1 MSEPIR
7 GRIFDIRRFSVHD
20 GQGIRTTVF
29 LKGCPLRCAWCQ
41 NPEGI
46 DPGAPRLLYFAEP
59 CLHCG
64 LCLGI
69 EQGAMSEQGG
79 RLILDEARVTQAAVY
94 EKVCPVGA
102 LRLDS
107 REYTVTEVMAEVLKD
122 QAFFAHGGGV
132 TLSGGE
138 PLYQSAFARELL
150 QHLRAAGI
158 HTAVES
164 SLQVATA
171 YLQEVLPLIDT
182 LFADCKIF
190 DAVRHEA
197 AVGVAPTLIRSNMEM
212 VLQSR
217 YRTRVTVRTPLI
229 PGYTADRENIAAIA
243 GWISSLYPAVK
254 YELLNFN
261 PLAKAKY
268 VHVDFAYAFSENPPP
283 YTKAQLRV
291 FRDWALAAGCR
302 NVIVEI

>member
-1 MSEPIR
+1 MTETIR

-29 LKGCPLRCAWCQ
+29 LKGCPLRCVWCQ

-46 DPGAPRLLYFAEP
+46 DPGAPRLLYLADK
-59 CLHCG
+59 CLHCR

-69 EQGAMSEQGG
+69 GQGAISEQGD
-79 RLILDEARVTQAAVY
+79 RLVLDEARVTQASAY
-94 EKVCPVGA
+94 EKICPAGA

-107 REYTVTEVMAEVLKD
+107 REYTVDEVMEEVLKD

-138 PLYQSAFARELL
+138 PLYQRVFARELL
-150 QHLRAAGI
+150 RRLQAAGI

-164 SLQVATA
+164 SLQVPTE
-171 YLQEVLPLIDT
+171 YLQEILPWIDT

-190 DAVRHEA
+190 DAGKHKA
-197 AVGVAPTLIRSNMEM
+197 AVGVGPTLIRSNVEM
-212 VLQSR
+212 VLQST
-217 YRTRVTVRTPLI
+217 YRRRVTVRTPLI

-243 GWISSLYPAVK
+243 GWISSLYPEVK
-254 YELLNFN
+254 YELLNYN

-268 VHVDFAYAFSENPPP
+268 AHVPFAYAFSKNPPP
-283 YTKAQLRV
+283 YNKAQLSV
-291 FRDWALAAGCR
+291 FRDWAMAAGCR